1 MKIEIEIPD
10 GKYCTG
16 CKFLHHKITPLVN
29 MFGDPTGNCNDEYV
43 CSLYEN
49 TIQMEEAETPCGMH
63 YMKPVKMFPCGET
76 KEQMDSNQ
84 MLMILFVAGMLE
96 GKLKEGED
104 DCHSN

>member
-29 MFGDPTGNCNDEYV
+29 MFGDPTGNVDDHYE
-43 CSLYEN
+43 CSLYNN

-76 KEQMDSNQ
+76 KEQTDSNQ
-84 MLMILFVAGMLE
+84 MLMILIVAGMLDN
-96 GKLKEGED
+96 KLKEGED